1 VVFLGLFWPG
11 LKNFNKLKGLAKDK
25 HSGVFVLWVSD
36 GNGYLHLYCLNY
48 ISCSFS
54 SLTFH
59 CRLLARMS
67 VRRRMSRSVPRQRD
81 ASLQERRLRSF
92 CRIAQPGDGVSNT
105 FWHNVLTYYVFF
117 LDLFLSSTRQMNC
130 NGIYSKGM
138 DKNKA
143 RWPSKWSLSFFPTLR
158 AEVSPTFTHL
168 CRARLIWDKCPCSVN
183 YIT

>member
-1 VVFLGLFWPG
+1 MVFLGLFWPG
-11 LKNFNKLKGLAKDK
+11 LKNFNKLKVLAKDK
-25 HSGVFVLWVSD
+25 HSGVFVLWVSE

-92 CRIAQPGDGVSNT
+92 RRIAQPGDGVSNT

-117 LDLFLSSTRQMNC
+117 SWTCSFLQLVKWTATEFTQREWTRTKLGDPQSEVC
-130 NGIYSKGM
+130 
-138 DKNKA
+138 
-143 RWPSKWSLSFFPTLR
+143 LSFP
-158 AEVSPTFTHL
+158 
-168 CRARLIWDKCPCSVN
+168 RLEQKFLPLLLIFVEQG
-183 YIT
+183 